1 MELFRRRLDLETK
14 IEIYGSG
21 TNRSTRVI
29 WTAAELGLD
38 YKLIAT
44 EELIA
49 DPELRSLHPQ
59 GKIPSAKVGDLMLF
73 ESVAICEYLCDIHP
87 HNRLLGESGSV
98 DRAIHTQ
105 WASFAQSEIES
116 YLWHNFQLDRNS
128 PEANSFAG
136 VKDLNRGIAL
146 SGLNVIN
153 DHLENSEYFG
163 GSLFTLTDIVVGWTL
178 NWARRLKLIEEFP
191 AIKAYLATLMSRP
204 QCSLAK

>member
-1 MELFRRRLDLETK
+1 METK

-29 WTAAELGLD
+29 WTADELGLE

-73 ESVAICEYLCDIHP
+73 ESVAICEYLCDLHP
-87 HNRLLGESGSV
+87 NNRLLGESGSV
-98 DRAIHTQ
+98 DRANHTQ
-105 WASFAQSEIES
+105 WTSFAQSEIEA

-128 PEANSFAG
+128 PEANSFART
-136 VKDLNRGIAL
+136 KDLNRGIAL

-178 NWARRLKLIEEFP
+178 NWARRLELMEEFP
-191 AIKAYLATLMSRP
+191 AIKAYLARLVSRP

>member
-1 MELFRRRLDLETK
+1 M
-14 IEIYGSG
+14 EIYGSG

-29 WTAAELGLD
+29 WTADELGLE
-38 YKLIAT
+38 YKLIET

-49 DPELRSLHPQ
+49 DPDIRSLHPQ
-59 GKIPSAKVGDLMLF
+59 GKIPSARVGDLMLF
-73 ESVAICEYLCDIHP
+73 ESVAICEYFCDIHP
-87 HNRLLGESGSV
+87 NNWLLGESGSV

-105 WASFAQSEIES
+105 WASFAQSEIEA

-128 PEANSFAG
+128 QEANSFAG
-136 VKDLNRGIAL
+136 VKDFNRGVAL

-178 NWARRLKLIEEFP
+178 NWARRLELTEDFP
-191 AIKAYLATLMSRP
+191 AIKAYLARLMSRP

>member
-1 MELFRRRLDLETK
+1 MELFRRRLDLATK

-44 EELIA
+44 EELLA

-59 GKIPSAKVGDLMLF
+59 GKIPSARVGDLMLF

-87 HNRLLGESGSV
+87 NNRLLGESGSV

-105 WASFAQSEIES
+105 WASFAQSEIEA

-128 PEANSFAG
+128 QEANSFAR

-178 NWARRLKLIEEFP
+178 NWARRLELMEEFP
-191 AIKAYLATLMSRP
+191 AIKAYLARLVSRP

>member
-87 HNRLLGESGSV
+87 NNRLLGESGSA

-105 WASFAQSEIES
+105 WASFAQSEIEA

-136 VKDLNRGIAL
+136 VKDV
-146 SGLNVIN
+146 SGFHPFRQAELCAMACAYRPARTDAAHAHI
-153 DHLENSEYFG
+153 HAKTSNSMP
-163 GSLFTLTDIVVGWTL
+163 S
-178 NWARRLKLIEEFP
+178 
-191 AIKAYLATLMSRP
+191 LATLIFLP
-204 QCSLAK
+204 TYFPTYLPT

>member
-29 WTAAELGLD
+29 WTADELGLD

-49 DPELRSLHPQ
+49 DPELRSSHPQ

-87 HNRLLGESGSV
+87 NNRLLGESGSV

-128 PEANSFAG
+128 PEANSFAR

-178 NWARRLKLIEEFP
+178 NWARRLKLMEEFP
-191 AIKAYLATLMSRP
+191 AIKAYLARLMSRP

>member
-1 MELFRRRLDLETK
+1 METK

-29 WTAAELGLD
+29 WTADELGLE
-38 YKLIAT
+38 YKLVAT
-44 EELIA
+44 EKLIA
-49 DPELRSLHPQ
+49 DPELRSIHPQ

-87 HNRLLGESGSV
+87 NNRFLGKSGSL
-98 DRAIHTQ
+98 DRVIHTQ
-105 WASFAQSEIES
+105 WTSFAQSEIEA

-128 PEANSFAG
+128 REANSFAR
-136 VKDLNRGIAL
+136 VMDLNRGIAL
-146 SGLNVIN
+146 SGLKVIN

-163 GSLFTLTDIVVGWTL
+163 GSLFTLTDVVVGWTL
-178 NWARRLKLIEEFP
+178 NWARRLELMEEFP
-191 AIKAYLATLMSRP
+191 AIKAYLARLMSRP

>member
-1 MELFRRRLDLETK
+1 METK

-44 EELIA
+44 EELLA
-49 DPELRSLHPQ
+49 DTELRSLHPQ
-59 GKIPSAKVGDLMLF
+59 GKIPSAKVGDVMLF

-87 HNRLLGESGSV
+87 NNRLLGESGTI

-105 WASFAQSEIES
+105 WTSFSQSEIEA

-128 PEANSFAG
+128 QEANSLAR

-178 NWARRLKLIEEFP
+178 NWARRLELTEEFP
-191 AIKAYLATLMSRP
+191 AIKAYLSKLFLRP
-204 QCSLAK
+204 RCSLAK

>member
-1 MELFRRRLDLETK
+1 MELFRRRLDLETN

-29 WTAAELGLD
+29 WTAEELGLE

-73 ESVAICEYLCDIHP
+73 ESVAICEYLCDIHR
-87 HNRLLGESGSV
+87 NNKLLGESGSA

-105 WASFAQSEIES
+105 WTSFAQSEIEA

-128 PEANSFAG
+128 QEANSFAR
-136 VKDLNRGIAL
+136 VKGLNRGISL

-178 NWARRLKLIEEFP
+178 NWARRSELTGDFP
-191 AIKAYLATLMSRP
+191 AIEAYLAKLLSRP
-204 QCSLAK
+204 YCSLAK

>member
-1 MELFRRRLDLETK
+1 METK
-14 IEIYGSG
+14 MEIYGSG

-49 DPELRSLHPQ
+49 DQELRSLHPQ
-59 GKIPSAKVGDLMLF
+59 GKIPSATVGDVMLF

-87 HNRLLGESGSV
+87 NNWLLGESGSV

-105 WASFAQSEIES
+105 WASFAQSEIEA
-116 YLWHNFQLDRNS
+116 YLWHNFQLGRNS
-128 PEANSFAG
+128 REANSFAR

-178 NWARRLKLIEEFP
+178 NWARRLELMEELP
-191 AIKAYLATLMSRP
+191 AIKAYLARLVSRP